1 MPRRTNPVIAEILRQ
16 GADQPRRRVLA
27 ALTTGAVESNFRNVG
42 GGMDDSQ
49 GWRQERAS
57 LYKDP
62 RNLKA
67 SVRRFYAEAAQ
78 HDRGQS
84 VGELAADVQRPAQQ
98 FRGRYAQHLGEARQI
113 LKGGGWKGTPGTP
126 GSTLVTP
133 GSIKVAGPGTAVN
146 VAKALQDMRASD
158 QAARPTLTAPALP
171 DLIAPKNYAGN
182 AAVMTLDAPRPATPE
197 QPQLKSALDRLS
209 SLEDKIPEI
218 GLTRAK
224 AQDFPGTPGSAGSS
238 GRPGKGGVAKFEG
251 KQVADWIAPILQYAR
266 KQGWKGSV
274 NSGYRSKAEQTRIYN
289 SGVRPAAKP
298 GTSNHEFSGFPGG
311 AVDVSDAASLSQ
323 ILARSPYRKKLRW
336 AGAKDPVHFSH
347 PHGGSY

>member
-16 GADQPRRRVLA
+16 GANQPRRRVLA
-27 ALTTGAVESNFRNVG
+27 ALTTGAVESSFRNLPG
-42 GGMDDSQ
+42 GDGDSQ
-49 GWRQERAS
+49 GWRQERSS

-78 HDRGQS
+78 HDRGQP
-84 VGELAADVQRPAQQ
+84 VGELAADVQRPAPQ
-98 FRGRYAQHLGEARQI
+98 FRGRYAQRLGEARQI
-113 LKGGGWKGTPGTP
+113 LGSGGATPGTP
-126 GSTLVTP
+126 GSTIVTP

-171 DLIAPKNYAGN
+171 DLIAPKDYAGN
-182 AAVMTLDAPRPATPE
+182 AAVMALDAPRPVQSEAP
-197 QPQLKSALDRLS
+197 PLKSALERLS

-218 GLTRAK
+218 SLSQAK
-224 AQDFPGTPGSAGSS
+224 TQEIPGTPGSAGSS
-238 GRPGKGGVAKFEG
+238 GKGGVAKFDG
-251 KQVADWIAPILQYAR
+251 KPVADWIAPILRYAR

-298 GTSNHEFSGFPGG
+298 GTSNHEFAGFPGG